1 VMATTMMT
9 AMTMTTMMMARTVTA
24 MMMIMDIL
32 VFENANL
39 DYNNY
44 YKTFQMPR
52 YFLTHNYTDICPFK

>member
-1 VMATTMMT
+1 MTTIT
-9 AMTMTTMMMARTVTA
+9 VTTMMMTRTVTA

-44 YKTFQMPR
+44 YKTIQVPI
-52 YFLTHNYTDICPFK
+52 YFLTPKCSDIFPFK